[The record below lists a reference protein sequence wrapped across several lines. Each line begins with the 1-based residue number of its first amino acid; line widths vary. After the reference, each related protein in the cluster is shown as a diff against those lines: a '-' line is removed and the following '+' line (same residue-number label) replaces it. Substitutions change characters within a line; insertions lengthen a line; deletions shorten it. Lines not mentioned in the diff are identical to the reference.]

1 MARIVKEDLA
11 VARYELPDDEALA
24 VFGSGEAGR
33 SPSGLPT
40 GLDSLAMHELRVLAA
55 ETGAGC
61 CSAVEPH
68 VVHGNPFIEILAEA
82 SERSASL
89 IVLGATERSAFENLT
104 RDRTIYRVLAHARCP
119 VLTLREAQSEPTPV
133 EAWRLAMHG

>member
-1 MARIVKEDLA
+1 
-11 VARYELPDDEALA
+11 
-24 VFGSGEAGR
+24 
-33 SPSGLPT
+33 
-40 GLDSLAMHELRVLAA
+40 
-55 ETGAGC
+55 
-61 CSAVEPH
+61 

-119 VLTLREAQSEPTPV
+119 VLTQRETQPRLV
-133 EAWRLAMHG
+133 ETEAERLAMHG